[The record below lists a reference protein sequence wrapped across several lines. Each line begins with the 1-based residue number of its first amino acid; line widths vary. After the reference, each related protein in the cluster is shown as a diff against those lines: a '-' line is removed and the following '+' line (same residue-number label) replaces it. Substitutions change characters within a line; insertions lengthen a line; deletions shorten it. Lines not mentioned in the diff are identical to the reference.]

1 MSYELLAQHERTN
14 QLTFPGPRPS
24 MNVGRCVGIAG
35 CQTVQV
41 LVIILTVSPGFNNK
55 NFINSLDH
63 TSGIL
68 AAVVIRDRSSHGA
81 KGLNTPVHWNHK

>member
-1 MSYELLAQHERTN
+1 MSYELVAQHERTN
-14 QLTFPGPRPS
+14 QLTFPGHRPS

-41 LVIILTVSPGFNNK
+41 LVITLTVSPGYNK
-55 NFINSLDH
+55 YFINSSDQ

-68 AAVVIRDRSSHGA
+68 AAVVIRGRSSHGV
-81 KGLNTPVHWNHK
+81 KGLNTPVHWNQK

>member
-1 MSYELLAQHERTN
+1 MSYELVAQNERTN

-24 MNVGRCVGIAG
+24 MNVGQCVGIAG

-41 LVIILTVSPGFNNK
+41 LVIILTVSLGYNNK
-55 NFINSLDH
+55 NFINSSDQ

-68 AAVVIRDRSSHGA
+68 AAVVIRDRSSHGV
-81 KGLNTPVHWNHK
+81 KGLNTPVHWNHR